1 MKRRS
6 LLRGLVAAPVAL
18 AAAGVRAADYA
29 SPAEVFL
36 AIDALEAEV
45 GQRLRALSEAMPAA
59 RAFAGSLLRDHER
72 QRGDRE
78 RLRARLGLPAGGT
91 LRAAQAGDLL
101 SLSALRRSQEA
112 LVHAHAEGLPAIGDP
127 IAIDR
132 LARHMVELSRHLA
145 VIDLWIDAEESR
157 G

>member
-1 MKRRS
+1 MKRRA
-6 LLRGLVAAPVAL
+6 LLRGLAAAPVTL
-18 AAAGVRAADYA
+18 AVAGLRAADYA
-29 SPAEVFL
+29 SPGEVFP

-59 RAFAGSLLRDHER
+59 RALARSLLRDLER
-72 QRGDRE
+72 QRADRE
-78 RLRARLGLPAGGT
+78 KLRARLGLPPAGPI
-91 LRAAQAGDLL
+91 RAQASDLL

-127 IAIDR
+127 IAVDR

>member
-1 MKRRS
+1 MKRRA
-6 LLRGLVAAPVAL
+6 LLRGLAAAPVAL
-18 AAAGVRAADYA
+18 AAAGVHAADYA

-59 RAFAGSLLRDHER
+59 RPLARSLLRDHER
-72 QRGDRE
+72 QRADRE
-78 RLRARLGLPAGGT
+78 RLRARLGLPAGGR
-91 LRAAQAGDLL
+91 LRAQAGDLL